1 MGRAVMGV
9 DVEEAEETLESEREV
24 VGVGSVIVRCVLC
37 VMCFVFIVRDEADL
51 WSRISTTV
59 KGRQINQQ

>member
-24 VGVGSVIVRCVLC
+24 VGVGSVIVRCV
-37 VMCFVFIVRDEADL
+37 MCFVLCVL
-51 WSRISTTV
+51 Y
-59 KGRQINQQ
+59 